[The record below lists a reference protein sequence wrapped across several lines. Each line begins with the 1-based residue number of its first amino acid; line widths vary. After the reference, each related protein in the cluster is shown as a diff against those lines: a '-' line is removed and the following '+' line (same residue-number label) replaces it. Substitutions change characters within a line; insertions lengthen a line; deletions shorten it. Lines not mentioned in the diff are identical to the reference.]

1 MKLTIPYETCAV
13 EVTGTYEPAAYEDG
27 FLLYSPEFCVEEFE
41 LVFNTGV
48 VEMTEFRV
56 HVDDLPL
63 GMVHFKFYEELEKR
77 CIEQLETMK
86 E

>member
-1 MKLTIPYETCAV
+1 MKLTIPYETCTV
-13 EVTGTYEPAAYEDG
+13 EVTGTYEPATYEDG
-27 FLLYSPEFCVEEFE
+27 FLLYAAEFYVEEFM
-41 LVFNTGV
+41 LDYMDSYGV
-48 VEMTEFRV
+48 KI

-77 CIEQLETMK
+77 AIEQLETMK

>member
-27 FLLYSPEFCVEEFE
+27 FLLYAAEFCVEEFTLLFGGE
-41 LVFNTGV
+41 NYTDFK
-48 VEMTEFRV
+48 V

-63 GMVHFKFYEELEKR
+63 GMVHFKFYEELEQR
-77 CIEQLETMK
+77 AIEQLETMK

>member
-1 MKLTIPYETCAV
+1 MKLTIPYETCTV

-27 FLLYSPEFCVEEFE
+27 FLLYAAEFYVEEFT
-41 LVFNTGV
+41 LVFDGDNYIDY
-48 VEMTEFRV
+48 RV